1 MALTQTQF
9 NTAIS
14 DWFGGQTKPYGE
26 ISTWNTSNVTDMTS
40 TFQSK
45 TFDGNISN
53 WDTGSVTDMKKMF
66 EGSSFTGSSGSIGG
80 WNVANVTNMHKM
92 FFWSTSFSDDLSLWN
107 VDKVGAVT
115 PASGEGFDDM
125 FNSAFAM
132 TTAYGSRNGYQ
143 NTPTANFFIVA
154 PITDKTMLAAAISE
168 VQSPTSPNTAYTKYG
183 NPNAWDITA
192 VIDMSAIFSGN
203 TSWNEDVSTWAV
215 GAVTN
220 MKDMF
225 KGAIGFNQDLL
236 TTVGARGGLARSYM
250 PDAHANWL

>member
-107 VDKVGAVT
+107 VDKVGADGV
-115 PASGEGFDDM
+115 ASLPSCGGPPRE
-125 FNSAFAM
+125 
-132 TTAYGSRNGYQ
+132 
-143 NTPTANFFIVA
+143 
-154 PITDKTMLAAAISE
+154 
-168 VQSPTSPNTAYTKYG
+168 
-183 NPNAWDITA
+183 
-192 VIDMSAIFSGN
+192 SG
-203 TSWNEDVSTWAV
+203 
-215 GAVTN
+215 
-220 MKDMF
+220 
-225 KGAIGFNQDLL
+225 
-236 TTVGARGGLARSYM
+236 
-250 PDAHANWL
+250 